1 MDLFLRSR
9 SQPFRSFVRTLKL
22 IESGD
27 VTFKKPPP
35 FDYMAKHF
43 SMIKSMIDPTH
54 ARLNENSKVVVV
66 EGNIA
71 SGKSALASKLAAHFG
86 MVYFPDPTEDDI
98 FTVNCCPPFDLRVH
112 NALLPDSAKYY
123 TTEMFWN
130 EPDLINKGKPL
141 YLQYQYYIQRY
152 WNYLKALCN
161 LFNTGRGFVMDR
173 SPFSELAFSEA
184 FYKCGYLSDRAYRW
198 FNRNHGITA
207 NHLWKPHLVVYVKAT
222 KDQIRERLRQRN
234 IVRDEPWEL
243 NACNM
248 TDKFLD
254 AYEAA
259 LEKVYLSRIA
269 RFSEI
274 LVVDGSTTDVYD
286 DDDVQIIAQKM
297 TEINLVGDHLLRDDL
312 KLIEWRAAL
321 FNYRSRINAR
331 ARFSDAD
338 RAFAHQFRQVKM
350 PVDMREGCYSFDDHQ
365 MQIAVLR
372 MDPRTRYPVSSNPLY
387 STLMNIMFNPGL
399 LKGNFERDLPKEH
412 LWL

>member
-1 MDLFLRSR
+1 MSKPGLLVIAGPSCKMDLFLRSR

-161 LFNTGRGFVMDR
+161 LFNTGAPLNDVMHDQAVVLLWIAVR
-173 SPFSELAFSEA
+173 SQSSHF
-184 FYKCGYLSDRAYRW
+184 
-198 FNRNHGITA
+198 
-207 NHLWKPHLVVYVKAT
+207 
-222 KDQIRERLRQRN
+222 LRH
-234 IVRDEPWEL
+234 
-243 NACNM
+243 
-248 TDKFLD
+248 F
-254 AYEAA
+254 
-259 LEKVYLSRIA
+259 
-269 RFSEI
+269 
-274 LVVDGSTTDVYD
+274 
-286 DDDVQIIAQKM
+286 
-297 TEINLVGDHLLRDDL
+297 
-312 KLIEWRAAL
+312 
-321 FNYRSRINAR
+321 INAVTCQIGVILSIYLWF
-331 ARFSDAD
+331 FS
-338 RAFAHQFRQVKM
+338 
-350 PVDMREGCYSFDDHQ
+350 
-365 MQIAVLR
+365 L
-372 MDPRTRYPVSSNPLY
+372 
-387 STLMNIMFNPGL
+387 
-399 LKGNFERDLPKEH
+399 
-412 LWL
+412 